1 MWQREHNQNA
11 SNVASNQPV
20 MNDMGS
26 SRADLV
32 LTPDNGTGN
41 LNQPHGPTESDDT
54 SDATDSG
61 LSNQMD
67 NLYLDENGELDL
79 S

>member
-20 MNDMGS
+20 IDDMGS
-26 SRADLV
+26 SRADL
-32 LTPDNGTGN
+32 DNGTGN
-41 LNQPHGPTESDDT
+41 LNQPHGPAESYDT